1 MPTYRVVAGTF
12 RRPDGS
18 RATVGDTVS
27 ISESIAADFPHTF
40 ERVRDDTSE
49 TETESDTD
57 TASENAEESV
67 EESVEEVKDGDNRHS
82 DTDADTDADTDVDE
96 DDGSKLVDAAKIGS
110 DDETETE
117 TETETDTDAKTDT
130 TDDGES
136 EPESPDGMTD
146 EDVGSEAD
154 LSHIPD
160 DYAMLAKM
168 AKHYDG
174 DEIHGSK
181 SGHQIRQHL
190 STLPRTQVAAL
201 KRQAKQ
207 EISN

>member
-40 ERVRDDTSE
+40 ERVRDDASA
-49 TETESDTD
+49 TEPDTD
-57 TASENAEESV
+57 TASEDVEESVEENV

-82 DTDADTDADTDVDE
+82 DTDADTDTGTDE
-96 DDGSKLVDAAKIGS
+96 DDESKLVDAAKIGS
-110 DDETETE
+110 DDETET
-117 TETETDTDAKTDT
+117 DTDAETDT

-146 EDVGSEAD
+146 KDVGSEAD

>member
-40 ERVRDDTSE
+40 ERVSDDASA
-49 TETESDTD
+49 TESDTD
-57 TASENAEESV
+57 TATDDV
-67 EESVEEVKDGDNRHS
+67 EESVEEMKDGDDRHS
-82 DTDADTDADTDVDE
+82 DTDADE
-96 DDGSKLVDAAKIGS
+96 DDESKLVDAAKIGS
-110 DDETETE
+110 DDETET
-117 TETETDTDAKTDT
+117 DTDAETDT